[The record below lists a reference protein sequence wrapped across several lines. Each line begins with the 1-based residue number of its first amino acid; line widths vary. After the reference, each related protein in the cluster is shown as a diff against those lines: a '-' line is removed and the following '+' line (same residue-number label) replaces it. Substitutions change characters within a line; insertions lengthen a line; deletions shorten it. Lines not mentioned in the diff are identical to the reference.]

1 MFTPYKKPQV
11 VVYVRHRDECPNAF
25 SKEINPRTGQH
36 KKDEFY
42 PRCNCAKWL
51 RFTVNGNQVKQAA
64 GTRTWGIAEEKA
76 QELQKQIDSGHYG
89 KIAPTAVSNETTLPV
104 PSRL

>member
-25 SKEINPRTGQH
+25 SKEINPRTGQR

-42 PRCNCAKWL
+42 PLRQVAPVHGERQSSQTSRWDANMGNC
-51 RFTVNGNQVKQAA
+51 G
-64 GTRTWGIAEEKA
+64 EKA

-104 PSRL
+104 PSIL